1 VKRKFFGAAWR
12 SLVNDPEAICA
23 LSLSNLVALVMLLLL
38 ELWLNYG
45 GR

>member
-1 VKRKFFGAAWR
+1 MRRFLATAWR
-12 SLVNDPEAICA
+12 DLVSDPEAICA
-23 LSLSNLVALVMLLLL
+23 LSLSNVVALVMLLIL

>member
-1 VKRKFFGAAWR
+1 MMRKFLATAWR
-12 SLVNDPEAICA
+12 DLVNDPEAICV
-23 LSLSNLVALVMLLLL
+23 LSLSNLVALVMLLIL

>member
-1 VKRKFFGAAWR
+1 MTRRFFGKAWR
-12 SLVNDPEAICA
+12 DLVNDPEAICV
-23 LSLSNLVALVMLLLL
+23 LSLSNLVALVMLMIL

>member
-1 VKRKFFGAAWR
+1 MKRRSFGEVWR
-12 SLVNDPEAICA
+12 EFANDSEAICV
-23 LSLSNLVALVMLLLL
+23 LSLSNLVALVLLLIL

>member
-1 VKRKFFGAAWR
+1 MKRKFFGSAWR
-12 SLVNDPEAICA
+12 DLVNDPEAICV
-23 LSLSNLVALVMLLLL
+23 LSLSNLTALALLLIL